1 MSDKNASIVRNA
13 EKNND
18 KLFPIFQKNLSS
30 DNLAEFATAADKLS
44 GWLSRDK
51 AYYTRARPMIISLME
66 TAHETVLRHSRS
78 TAPFHVSRVTDD
90 VRPWA
95 DAYVKILRT
104 VMHFAML
111 FSESALQLRLRRLLQ
126 ALCDNV
132 DTFLSQQTLFSP
144 SATNSPIASVAGTPG
159 APLPPPSALHPV
171 AAPLQPVVPRPIS
184 AGPPRF
190 DPANPPKL
198 TEAQILAVLALAK
211 AQGTPV
217 PPTPSTT
224 AVAVPSGAPITPQ
237 TPAPTGPT
245 PLPRTNTLS
254 ASQVN
259 PTPSP
264 VATDPAMAPEHSR
277 KAKRRKTLPV
287 DFDFIEADLNWYKD
301 THAAEAT
308 AANQDATGTAPSTVV
323 NTPTLVPETTYP
335 TAETSEDI
343 KPLVG
348 ITSDSEATSASRDG
362 PTAPSTLETVP
373 VTKSRSPSVPL
384 RDVSRTAS
392 VSQPDRISEGEPA
405 KLLAKEEPAPESPV
419 MLAPS
424 LTRRSDEL
432 NGSTPA
438 ESPSAALPKAPSPLA
453 GDPLP
458 SPLATKKTKKRKR
471 GPPGLKFL
479 PMPSGEQ
486 PPEPMTVEPMN
497 VDERPPEPMVVDG
510 IPGLENGLANGR
522 ESSTRSAST
531 SVAAPPVLP
540 PPEPPASAP
549 PKGEA
554 STHSSGM
561 VKEAAAAAESP
572 VPMDI
577 ETESDRSAEIVPNG
591 DASNG
596 IEHDPALSVEARPPN
611 DGHTQTRELPIM
623 APTELLTNGKAP
635 TPSKEPEEGSEV
647 ERMLLFIQSAS
658 KVSTPTPAVEPPL
671 AVPAVSTPLATNGFA
686 PSTNSTTAMEITT
699 APDDQSPFAST
710 SARVLNMVRGA
721 SSMTPASRPVVL
733 EFELSADELAQIAR
747 WTDRS
752 KTSDDLSTAMCI
764 TFASYTTAQL
774 QDVTPESP
782 AGAADIAKYGRPA
795 PWPQDGTAFVAL
807 NAGEGGQGGERFTIS
822 PPFISTVDKCVEL
835 GTRKLHAGLNSIHLF
850 QYRDHSDR
858 AFLALLHHP
867 TRAQLAELQTAR
879 DREREWRQFLHG
891 LGHIELQVPRLFPAS
906 LLGSSFVS
914 PS

>member
-13 EKNND
+13 ERNND

-51 AYYTRARPMIISLME
+51 AYYTKARPMIISLME
-66 TAHETVLRHSRS
+66 TAHETVLRHSGS
-78 TAPFHVSRVTDD
+78 TTPFHVSRVTDD

-104 VMHFAML
+104 VMQFTML
-111 FSESALQLRLRRLLQ
+111 FSENALQLRLRTLLQ

-132 DTFLSQQTLFSP
+132 DAFLSQQTLFSP

-159 APLPPPSALHPV
+159 VSLPPPST
-171 AAPLQPVVPRPIS
+171 LQPVVPRPS
-184 AGPPRF
+184 STGPPRF

-198 TEAQILAVLALAK
+198 TDAQILAVLALAK
-211 AQGTPV
+211 AQGSLVTS
-217 PPTPSTT
+217 TPSAT
-224 AVAVPSGAPITPQ
+224 AVAAPSGAPALPQ
-237 TPAPTGPT
+237 TPAYTGPT
-245 PLPRTNTLS
+245 PLPRTDI
-254 ASQVN
+254 ASVSPVN

-264 VATDPAMAPEHSR
+264 AAADPAMAPEHSR
-277 KAKRRKTLPV
+277 KVKRRKTLPV
-287 DFDFIEADLNWYKD
+287 DLDFIEADLNWYKD
-301 THAAEAT
+301 THTAEA
-308 AANQDATGTAPSTVV
+308 AGNQDVTGTAPSTGA
-323 NTPTLVPETTYP
+323 NTPSLVPGAYP
-335 TAETSEDI
+335 TPETSEDV

-348 ITSDSEATSASRDG
+348 IAPQAVPTSQDRLPTPSNLEA
-362 PTAPSTLETVP
+362 APVA
-373 VTKSRSPSVPL
+373 KSRSPSVPL
-384 RDVSRTAS
+384 RDASRTAS
-392 VSQPDRISEGEPA
+392 VPQPERISEGEPH

-424 LTRRSDEL
+424 LTRRSSEL
-432 NGSTPA
+432 NGDGSTPSA
-438 ESPSAALPKAPSPLA
+438 SPLSAPLKALSPLA

-479 PMPSGEQ
+479 PILTPSGEQ
-486 PPEPMTVEPMN
+486 PPEPMA
-497 VDERPPEPMVVDG
+497 VDLRPPEPMVVDEALG
-510 IPGLENGLANGR
+510 PENGSTNTQ
-522 ESSTRSAST
+522 ESSTRSASA
-531 SVAAPPVLP
+531 SVATPPV
-540 PPEPPASAP
+540 PPEPAP
-549 PKGEA
+549 PKGQAFMDPSE
-554 STHSSGM
+554 M
-561 VKEAAAAAESP
+561 LKETAAAAESP

-577 ETESDRSAEIVPNG
+577 ETDSDRSAEIVLNG
-591 DASNG
+591 DAPSG
-596 IEHDPALSVEARPPN
+596 TEPDPALSAAARPPS
-611 DGHTQTRELPIM
+611 DEHTGTRETPST
-623 APTELLTNGKAP
+623 APTELFTNGKAS
-635 TPSKEPEEGSEV
+635 TPPKEPEV
-647 ERMLLFIQSAS
+647 ESVPSILPSLS
-658 KVSTPTPAVEPPL
+658 KASTPTPAAEPLLAVL
-671 AVPAVSTPLATNGFA
+671 AVPPPPTTNGFA
-686 PSTNSTTAMEITT
+686 PSINTSTAMDITT

-710 SARVLNMVRGA
+710 SARVLSMARGA
-721 SSMTPASRPVVL
+721 STMTPASRPVVL

-752 KTSDDLSTAMCI
+752 KSSDDLSKALCI
-764 TFASYTTAQL
+764 TFASYTLAQL
-774 QDVTPESP
+774 QDDTPESP
-782 AGAADIAKYGRPA
+782 EGAVDIAKYGRPA

-807 NAGEGGQGGERFTIS
+807 NVGEGGQGGERFTIS
-822 PPFISTVDKCVEL
+822 PPFISTVDKCVDL

-867 TRAQLAELQTAR
+867 TRAQLAELQATR

>member
-1 MSDKNASIVRNA
+1 
-13 EKNND
+13 
-18 KLFPIFQKNLSS
+18 
-30 DNLAEFATAADKLS
+30 
-44 GWLSRDK
+44 
-51 AYYTRARPMIISLME
+51 
-66 TAHETVLRHSRS
+66 
-78 TAPFHVSRVTDD
+78 
-90 VRPWA
+90 
-95 DAYVKILRT
+95 
-104 VMHFAML
+104 
-111 FSESALQLRLRRLLQ
+111 
-126 ALCDNV
+126 
-132 DTFLSQQTLFSP
+132 
-144 SATNSPIASVAGTPG
+144 
-159 APLPPPSALHPV
+159 
-171 AAPLQPVVPRPIS
+171 
-184 AGPPRF
+184 
-190 DPANPPKL
+190 
-198 TEAQILAVLALAK
+198 
-211 AQGTPV
+211 
-217 PPTPSTT
+217 
-224 AVAVPSGAPITPQ
+224 
-237 TPAPTGPT
+237 
-245 PLPRTNTLS
+245 
-254 ASQVN
+254 
-259 PTPSP
+259 
-264 VATDPAMAPEHSR
+264 MAPEHSR

-335 TAETSEDI
+335 TAETSEDV
-343 KPLVG
+343 KPLVE
-348 ITSDSEATSASRDG
+348 IPSEATSASRDG
-362 PTAPSTLETVP
+362 PTASSTLETVP

-424 LTRRSDEL
+424 LTRRSNES
-432 NGSTPA
+432 NGSTPV
-438 ESPSAALPKAPSPLA
+438 ESQSAVPHKALSPLA
-453 GDPLP
+453 GDALP

-486 PPEPMTVEPMN
+486 PPEPMTV
-497 VDERPPEPMVVDG
+497 DEQPPEPMVVDG
-510 IPGLENGLANGR
+510 IPVLENGLANGR
-522 ESSTRSAST
+522 ESSMRSASAST
-531 SVAAPPVLP
+531 SVAAPPVPL

-554 STHSSGM
+554 STHPSGM

-591 DASNG
+591 DAPNG
-596 IEHDPALSVEARPPN
+596 IEHDPALSVEARPPS

-635 TPSKEPEEGSEV
+635 TPSKESEEGSEV

-686 PSTNSTTAMEITT
+686 PSTNSTSEFLATHQCACDLIAPRPAAMEITT

-752 KTSDDLSTAMCI
+752 KTS
-764 TFASYTTAQL
+764 
-774 QDVTPESP
+774 E
-782 AGAADIAKYGRPA
+782 
-795 PWPQDGTAFVAL
+795 
-807 NAGEGGQGGERFTIS
+807 
-822 PPFISTVDKCVEL
+822 
-835 GTRKLHAGLNSIHLF
+835 
-850 QYRDHSDR
+850 
-858 AFLALLHHP
+858 
-867 TRAQLAELQTAR
+867 
-879 DREREWRQFLHG
+879 
-891 LGHIELQVPRLFPAS
+891 
-906 LLGSSFVS
+906 
-914 PS
+914 